1 MKLFDRYNIEHNFPR
16 GVFLPPLGEI
26 PPLQISSVKELS
38 AKLHIP
44 IVPDNSGRYEI
55 KTASAEQVDAGALL
69 ACGLVNVFSPCSGKM
84 AGLTQ
89 CFLPGRGE
97 CPAVIFQPEQRAFPA
112 LYDDDTP
119 QAINPDSVSPEQ
131 IIEQIRQAA
140 IVSLTGEP
148 LADILTALRQQPVA
162 AVLANAAPQEPQ
174 LNSPAA
180 ILSCYPEKVYA
191 GLAIVRHV
199 LQARAALLA
208 YPWHLD
214 IDRDFAEIWNVAAV
228 PVSEKYPQY
237 HPQALSQT
245 LRRRG
250 IIQSREMN
258 AIFDIQSLA
267 LIERAVMAHLP
278 AAARIV
284 TLAGAAAHRPG
295 HYLVPIGFA
304 LTELLTLAGLDPE
317 EIVVIAGGSLTGQA
331 LDPQRTVI
339 GPWDQNYTVMAKEQM
354 GAAAGRAAFTQPQRC
369 IRCGRCVEFCPALL
383 DPARLNDL
391 IETGKVRQARREGLA
406 DCLHCGLCSYCCPA
420 KLNIHE
426 NIIMSQNSSPY

>member
-26 PPLQISSVKELS
+26 PPLQINSVRELS
-38 AKLHIP
+38 PELHIP
-44 IVPDNSGRYEI
+44 IVPDDSGRFEC
-55 KTASAEQVDAGALL
+55 KAAKAGPVAAGTLL
-69 ACGLVNVFSPCSGKM
+69 ACGMINVFSPCSGKM

-97 CPAVIFQPEQRAFPA
+97 CPAVIFQPDPA
-112 LYDDDTP
+112 GSITLYTDNTP
-119 QAINPDSVSPEQ
+119 QAVAPDSVSAQ
-131 IIEQIRQAA
+131 HIIGQIRQAA
-140 IVSLTGEP
+140 VTAPGSGA

-162 AVLANAAPQEPQ
+162 AVVANAAPQEPQ
-174 LNSPAA
+174 LNTPAA
-180 ILSCYPEKVYA
+180 ILSSFPEKVYA

-199 LQARAALLA
+199 LQAERALLA

-214 IDRDFAEIWNVAAV
+214 VDRDFADIWNVTAV

-250 IIQSREMN
+250 IIQSRQVN
-258 AIFDIQSLA
+258 AIFDIQTLA
-267 LIERAVMAHLP
+267 LIERAVMAHQP

-284 TLAGAAAHRPG
+284 TLAGHAAHRPG

-304 LTELLTLAGLDPE
+304 VTELLNLAGLDADE
-317 EIVVIAGGSLTGQA
+317 TIVIAGGSLTGQA

-339 GPWDQNYTVMAKEQM
+339 GPWDQSYTVIAKEQL
-354 GAAAGRAAFTQPQRC
+354 GSPAGGAAFTQPQRC

-383 DPARLNDL
+383 DPARINAL
-391 IETGKVRQARREGLA
+391 IETGNIQQARREGLSR
-406 DCLHCGLCSYCCPA
+406 CLHCGLCSYCCPV

-426 NIIMSQNSSPY
+426 NIIMAANS